1 MQAPSQRFK
10 ALGDETRLRLMY
22 LLIASEETLCV
33 CEMMDA
39 LELPQYQV
47 SRHLSVLRNA
57 GLVTSERRGTWMYY
71 SLEIERPGNRELFE
85 FLKTYLRTFCT
96 GEPFTKDSESLQKR
110 IALREAG
117 TCVVGIRNEWKE
129 I

>member
-1 MQAPSQRFK
+1 MQKLSQRFK

-22 LLIASEETLCV
+22 LLIASEDTLCV

-47 SRHLSVLRNA
+47 SRHLSVLKNA

-71 SLEIERPGNRELFE
+71 SLEVEMPGNRELFE
-85 FLKTYLRTFCT
+85 FLETCLRTSDMGARF
-96 GEPFTKDSESLQKR
+96 EKDYEYLQKR

-117 TCVVGIRNEWKE
+117 TCVVGIRNEWKGL
-129 I
+129 